1 MLKDANAI
9 YTTAGLGY
17 LERLLKFPFVI
28 CLMLDEYY
36 SKLGYRREGSVFEV
50 MDPD

>member
-28 CLMLDEYY
+28 CLMLMNTIVNWGTDVKDLY
-36 SKLGYRREGSVFEV
+36 SK
-50 MDPD
+50 